1 MSACVSACLFFAG
14 LPIESG
20 KLASTVTVSKILSK
34 FWQLPNF
41 LSKFCQNFVKIWA
54 ATRPKISGPGEYTP
68 GMAAP
73 IPVAEA
79 AAASIGDT
87 SSSGLAPPSAVASE
101 VAVAKAVPDSELQQA
116 EYSEGA
122 REARNRVR
130 SSLAWWLGETT
141 AMLNPAYKKP

>member
-1 MSACVSACLFFAG
+1 MLGRLVRLGRGLTRQSLVLRGSAHL
-14 LPIESG
+14 ESG
-20 KLASTVTVSKILSK
+20 KLASTVTVSKILSI
-34 FWQLPNF
+34 LSI
-41 LSKFCQNFVKIWA
+41 LSKILA
-54 ATRPKISGPGEYTP
+54 ATRTTTRPKFLEEYTP

-87 SSSGLAPPSAVASE
+87 SGLAPPSAVASE